1 MALVVTLF
9 FFFTPA
15 NISKW
20 RFIFSFCI
28 GTYLKVLAAK
38 KLLCPSLLP
47 RKQDTSLNMLYHTTG
62 CWVNCHNVI
71 LLCTHID
78 LMRIYF
84 IGILNTKCI
93 FYYYFNIPGNIQKV
107 FQKAFLL
114 LTQFTP
120 FNINVVTWPDLTWKC
135 DNPSSM
141 YIYICKYAH
150 SQKYSLHR
158 GSANCK
164 WHKTSLGVLLTK
176 QGLCE
181 TIPDQQL

>member
-1 MALVVTLF
+1 MTLVVTLF
-9 FFFTPA
+9 FLLQ
-15 NISKW
+15 
-20 RFIFSFCI
+20 RIFQSEGLFSVS
-28 GTYLKVLAAK
+28 VLAHTLKSWLQKTTMPILIAK
-38 KLLCPSLLP
+38 ETRHFIKHVISHYWMLGKLSQCDPALHSHWFDENIFYWNI
-47 RKQDTSLNMLYHTTG
+47 KYE
-62 CWVNCHNVI
+62 I
-71 LLCTHID
+71 L
-78 LMRIYF
+78 
-84 IGILNTKCI
+84 I
-93 FYYYFNIPGNIQKV
+93 FYYYLNIQKV